1 MRFFSR
7 PASGTV
13 SGNTFSASVRWPV
26 GASQSS
32 HARPST
38 INASRLATATPRVQ
52 AMGAGRAA
60 GDEFI
65 AGIIASVNSRTHAI
79 RESWQGHVARLV
91 QTLQNWPWLD
101 TLKTLRQRFRE
112 DRLGITASSLTFTT
126 LISLVPLATVMLAI
140 FAAFPVFSS
149 FQVAVEKYFLQTLV
163 PPTIAKPVLGALTQF
178 ASKANRL
185 GTVGLVVLVFTA
197 IALMLTIDRTLN
209 AIWRVRTPRPIAQRV
224 LLYWAA
230 VTLGP
235 LLLGASLSVTTYA
248 LTASRA
254 MFDVVPGSVAWIFDV
269 LVFGLLAGGMACLF
283 HYVPN
288 TSVRWSHALAGGVFV
303 AVGFELAKRGLG
315 WYLRQMP
322 SYSMVYGAFATVPI
336 FLVWIYLGWV
346 IVLLGAVIAAYA
358 PSLQMR
364 VVRLPDVPGSRF
376 HLAVTILR
384 TLHRARQAAG
394 HGVSLSEMSEALRTD
409 PLQIEPILETLV
421 AIDWAGRLDEAGA
434 QRYVLLCDPANTP
447 VAPLL
452 SQLLLAPSPMLRGFW
467 ERAGFTG
474 MTLADVI
481 ADGR

>member
-1 MRFFSR
+1 M
-7 PASGTV
+7 A
-13 SGNTFSASVRWPV
+13 RW
-26 GASQSS
+26 
-32 HARPST
+32 
-38 INASRLATATPRVQ
+38 
-52 AMGAGRAA
+52 
-60 GDEFI
+60 
-65 AGIIASVNSRTHAI
+65 
-79 RESWQGHVARLV
+79 V
-91 QTLQNWPWLD
+91 QTLQDWPWLE
-101 TLKTLRQRFRE
+101 TFKTLRQRFRE
-112 DRLGITASSLTFTT
+112 DRLGVTASSLTFTT
-126 LISLVPLATVMLAI
+126 LISLVPLVTVMLAI
-140 FAAFPVFSS
+140 FAAFPMFNS

-163 PPTIAKPVLGALTQF
+163 PPTIAKPVLSALTQF

-185 GTVGLVVLVFTA
+185 GTVGLVVLLFTA

-235 LLLGASLSVTTYA
+235 LLLGASLTVTSYA

-254 MFDVVPGSVAWIFDV
+254 MVPGGVGWLLDV
-269 LVFGLLAGGMACLF
+269 LVFLLLAGGMAALF

-288 TSVRWSHALAGGVFV
+288 TSVRWSHAMAGGVFV

-364 VVRLPDVPGSRF
+364 IVRLPDGPGSRF

-384 TLHRARQAAG
+384 TLQRARAEG
-394 HGVSLSEMSEALRTD
+394 GRHGLSLTELSERLRTD

-421 AIDWAGRLDEAGA
+421 AIDWAGRLDEGT
-434 QRYVLLCDPANTP
+434 QRYVLLCDPETTP
-447 VAPLL
+447 ATPLL
-452 SQLLLAPSPMLRGFW
+452 SQLLLAPSPTLRPFW
-467 ERAGFTG
+467 EKAGFG
-474 MTLADVI
+474 QMTLAELISDT
-481 ADGR
+481 